1 MNSREILLYYS
12 LKFSGDWDSIH
23 QAIEAKEE
31 LDEKEARK
39 LIETNNSDYITILD
53 YEYPESLKRMPKPP
67 FVLYY
72 HGDTSLISDS
82 RNKIA
87 VVGSRKVSEYG
98 AEVTTKLVSEIA
110 EDFVVISGLAYGVD
124 ALAHWASINNGGK
137 TVAVLG
143 CGINLCYLKE
153 NQELYDIIKE
163 KHLVLSEY
171 PDVTPPTIKSFPIR
185 NRIIA
190 GLCENLLITEGKIAS
205 GTQIT
210 AFLMAGKDGNI
221 CCVPTRIGED
231 SICNYLISEGAFL
244 VETAN
249 DIYEVAHVVKEKP
262 VFEN

>member
-1 MNSREILLYYS
+1 MNSQEILLYYS
-12 LKFSGDWDSIH
+12 LKFSGDWDSIY
-23 QAIEAKEE
+23 EAVESKEE
-31 LDEKEARK
+31 LDEKEAK
-39 LIETNNSDYITILD
+39 ELIKTNTSKFITYLD
-53 YEYPESLKRMPKPP
+53 DEYPESLKLMPKPP

-72 HGDTSLISDS
+72 IGDITLISDS

-98 AEVTTKLVSEIA
+98 AEVTTNLVSEIA

-124 ALAHWASINNGGK
+124 ALAHWAAINNHGK

-153 NQELYDIIKE
+153 NQELYDVIKE
-163 KHLVLSEY
+163 KHLLLSEY
-171 PDVTPPTIKSFPIR
+171 PDVTPPTIKSFPVR

-190 GLCENLLITEGKIAS
+190 GLCDNLLITEGKVAS

-210 AFLMAGKDGNI
+210 AFLMAGKDGNV
-221 CCVPTRIGED
+221 CCVPTRIGEN
-231 SICNYLISEGAFL
+231 SICNHLISEGAFL
-244 VETAN
+244 VESAQ
-249 DIYEVAHVVKEKP
+249 DIYEACRVVKKKP

>member
-1 MNSREILLYYS
+1 MDSREILLYYS
-12 LKFSGDWDSIH
+12 LKFSGDWNSIYN
-23 QAIEAKEE
+23 AIESKEE
-31 LDEKEARK
+31 LDEKEVRE
-39 LIETNNSDYITILD
+39 LIKTNTSNFITFLD
-53 YEYPESLKRMPKPP
+53 DEYPESLKRMTKPP

-72 HGDTSLISDS
+72 YGDISLISDA

-98 AEVTTKLVSEIA
+98 HDVTTRLVSEIA
-110 EDFVVISGLAYGVD
+110 EDFVIISGLAYGVD
-124 ALAHWASINNGGK
+124 ALAHWAAINNKGK

-163 KHLVLSEY
+163 KHLLLSEY
-171 PDVTPPTIKSFPIR
+171 PDITPPTIHSFPIR

-190 GLCENLLITEGKIAS
+190 GVCENLLITEGKLAS

-210 AFLMAGKDGNI
+210 ALLMAGKDGNV
-221 CCVPTRIGED
+221 CCVPTRIGEN
-231 SICNYLISEGAFL
+231 SICNHLISEGAFL
-244 VETAN
+244 VETAD
-249 DIYEVAHVVKEKP
+249 DIYEVAHVVKKKP